1 MNYQIG
7 GNNQNRTAFGNVQ
20 AGNIAAGNT
29 ETGNKGQSILGN
41 NQIGDLLACKLVK
54 GGENPVL
61 DLNGIQLQTKAT
73 EELKNAQPGDTIY
86 LKIQQADASKVSLK
100 VVGIQQQG
108 QAANLGAATSAQV
121 MQNTEQ
127 ISDMIKDNLDGALDE
142 EKAKENQKEILR
154 NLTADEIAKLR
165 MMQIDVSN
173 AALSDL
179 MGMVITIRSGEHR
192 EEVNEELGDI
202 VKETIGKLRNH
213 LIGNEPVD
221 DSVMPVT
228 EEIPAATDPAA
239 NADGGGEPAY
249 RPGTSRLNSEGYV
262 VNVPYTEQER
272 TSPGR
277 TDAASAGKQQEKVHI
292 SDEQMIYM
300 IQNDMDFTI
309 ANVETARNSVNADS
323 PAQEKP
329 LDQQVWNDIYPQVTA
344 VVEAAGMSVTEQSLA
359 GAKFMLQHELP
370 VTVDSLRMFMSVQ
383 ALNQRGLQEP
393 QLQAN
398 IEEQVAIGNSPEH
411 ARVSGST
418 LAERASQLVEKVQS
432 ITTSAVDTAVTQGK
446 PLTISYLYNSTMRNM
461 NVRTSRRPFNTGA
474 EGASLSL
481 SGEGSGSVNAMFSNH
496 PAAVTARRQ
505 LEEIRLAMTME
516 AATRLVKQDINID
529 AKPLSKVVDALKSQ
543 EADYY
548 EQVVSSQDLHDIPDG
563 VDLLKETLSKTD
575 GLKNLPVYA
584 LGEMVRTPA
593 VTVGGLYDTASHMKA
608 TLMGKAYETMMT
620 KPRADMGDS
629 ITDAFQ
635 NVDAILEDLDFDRN
649 EANQR
654 AVRILA
660 YNQMEMTK
668 ENIVSVKSA
677 DAKVQQ
683 MFETL
688 TPQIVLNLIREN
700 KNPLNMTIDGLN
712 EEIMQQKEIRGITD
726 EQRFSE
732 FLYQLDKTNGI
743 TQEERKSFIGIY
755 RLLDKIEKSHGKDI
769 GAVVRNGQD
778 VTLHNLFTADKSR
791 KVQGLNVAVDD
802 SFGERENVN
811 MDTKGILEQ
820 VETAYNQS
828 LSGSILRHIKPQVLK
843 NLEQVDYRNMS
854 FEELNA
860 LVRAGDT
867 VEADAQV
874 SEELA
879 RTLQQALDCE
889 EEVSM
894 MLQANEM
901 PATVTNI
908 LAAHQVMYGK
918 DGIYGMIRDMKQGL
932 SKESED
938 KVTNA
943 EAAIL
948 EHMEGKQD
956 VLYGLENIRAGLSE
970 EIHAKEQNGT
980 ITAMDIQSLKL
991 LNAGMPIAMR
1001 AVEQDV
1007 FQVPLVVDG
1016 KVSIMKISLLQD
1028 GEHAG
1033 EITATMDTPRYG
1045 KLESFIHVENDQ
1057 IEGYVTLEK
1066 EEGQHILESNEL
1078 TFRSVF
1084 AKIGMEVRDL
1094 RFDGSKPAQYGL
1106 AENGEVTTGR
1116 LYKVAKQLMTA
1127 VKFTGVAADK

>member
-228 EEIPAATDPAA
+228 EEIPVATDPTA
-239 NADGGGEPAY
+239 NANGDGEPAY

-272 TSPGR
+272 VSPGR
-277 TDAASAGKQQEKVHI
+277 ADAASAGKQQEKVHI

-432 ITTSAVDTAVTQGK
+432 ITTNAVDIAATQGK

-575 GLKNLPVYA
+575 GLKNLPAYA

-654 AVRILA
+654 AVWILA

-918 DGIYGMIRDMKQGL
+918 DGIYGMIRDMKQGQMQRL
-932 SKESED
+932 PFL
-938 KVTNA
+938 N
-943 EAAIL
+943 IWR
-948 EHMEGKQD
+948 
-956 VLYGLENIRAGLSE
+956 ENRMFF
-970 EIHAKEQNGT
+970 
-980 ITAMDIQSLKL
+980 MDWRIFVQVYLRRS
-991 LNAGMPIAMR
+991 MR
-1001 AVEQDV
+1001 RNKTVR
-1007 FQVPLVVDG
+1007 
-1016 KVSIMKISLLQD
+1016 SRRWISS
-1028 GEHAG
+1028 
-1033 EITATMDTPRYG
+1033 R
-1045 KLESFIHVENDQ
+1045 
-1057 IEGYVTLEK
+1057 
-1066 EEGQHILESNEL
+1066 
-1078 TFRSVF
+1078 
-1084 AKIGMEVRDL
+1084 
-1094 RFDGSKPAQYGL
+1094 
-1106 AENGEVTTGR
+1106 
-1116 LYKVAKQLMTA
+1116 
-1127 VKFTGVAADK
+1127 